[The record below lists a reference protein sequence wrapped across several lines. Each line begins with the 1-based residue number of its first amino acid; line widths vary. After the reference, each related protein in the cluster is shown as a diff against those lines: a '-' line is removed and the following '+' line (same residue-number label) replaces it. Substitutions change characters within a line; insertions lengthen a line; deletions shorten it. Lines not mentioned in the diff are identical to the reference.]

1 MKAFVFAAFV
11 LSSLHAREARAT
23 PPPTP
28 DDVKRQEEHA
38 RSFDCV
44 HCAGRGD
51 SSSNDYQDCS
61 YLVPYGFSRGDKYW
75 DIGRYGTFWCR
86 PRTAAMVP
94 LPSDVAAR
102 AEGTAG
108 PSAAGPLPSQPGPP
122 TKSGTNEP
130 PRGGCAGCSSAGGE
144 GGTPVLPFGI
154 LCLVGLARRL
164 RVPSD
169 RVAKRDAPSDRRP
182 TRWG

>member
-11 LSSLHAREARAT
+11 LAALFAREARAT
-23 PPPTP
+23 PPPTA

-61 YLVPYGFSRGDKYW
+61 YLAPYGFSRGDKYW

-86 PRTAAMVP
+86 PRTATMAP
-94 LPSDVAAR
+94 LPPEVAAR
-102 AEGTAG
+102 AEGTAQSSG
-108 PSAAGPLPSQPGPP
+108 TGPLPAPSAPHS

-130 PRGGCAGCSSAGGE
+130 SRAGCAGCAIAGGE
-144 GGTPVLPFGI
+144 TSTPALLFGV
-154 LCLVGLARRL
+154 LCLVGLARRRRL
-164 RVPSD
+164 ARTSD
-169 RVAKRDAPSDRRP
+169 GEHGQAVARLEHFH
-182 TRWG
+182 

>member
-1 MKAFVFAAFV
+1 MKAFVFAALV
-11 LSSLHAREARAT
+11 LAAWPAREAHAT

-28 DDVKRQEEHA
+28 DDIKRQEERA

-61 YLVPYGFSRGDKYW
+61 YLAPYGFSRGDKYW

-86 PRTAAMVP
+86 PRTATMATIP
-94 LPSDVAAR
+94 PEVAAR
-102 AEGTAG
+102 AEGTARTT
-108 PSAAGPLPSQPGPP
+108 GPLPAPSAPHS

-130 PRGGCAGCSSAGGE
+130 PRAGCAGCSSAGGE
-144 GGTPVLPFGI
+144 TGTAGLLFGI
-154 LCLVGLARRL
+154 LCLVGLARR
-164 RVPSD
+164 
-169 RVAKRDAPSDRRP
+169 RRLP
-182 TRWG
+182 PNE

>member
-1 MKAFVFAAFV
+1 MAQMAPSPVELTARLGVLPSFTMKAFVFATFV
-11 LSSLHAREARAT
+11 LATLFAREARAT

-28 DDVKRQEEHA
+28 NDVKRQEEHA
-38 RSFDCV
+38 RTFDCV

-86 PRTAAMVP
+86 PRTATMAP
-94 LPSDVAAR
+94 LPSDMAAR

-108 PSAAGPLPSQPGPP
+108 SIA
-122 TKSGTNEP
+122 T
-130 PRGGCAGCSSAGGE
+130 GE
-144 GGTPVLPFGI
+144 KT
-154 LCLVGLARRL
+154 A
-164 RVPSD
+164 
-169 RVAKRDAPSDRRP
+169 
-182 TRWG
+182 